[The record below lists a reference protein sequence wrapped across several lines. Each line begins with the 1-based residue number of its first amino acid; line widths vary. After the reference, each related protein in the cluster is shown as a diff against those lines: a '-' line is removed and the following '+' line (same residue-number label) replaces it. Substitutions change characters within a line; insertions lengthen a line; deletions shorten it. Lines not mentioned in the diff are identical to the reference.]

1 MKTRI
6 PRGFSLLE
14 LMITIVVAAVLASFA
29 MPAFRTYTI
38 RSNLSTSANNLLAA
52 MNTAR
57 MEAIRR
63 NAYVR
68 VDPSKCGGTSSWAN
82 GAFVWVPAATNTAD
96 AIPTGADTRIVSGS
110 AIGDGGACQSGSR
123 VGVTFLSGS
132 GDILCYSGSGR
143 MGLYA
148 SGCTPPVLN
157 TPLQFRLCDKSSFV
171 KFGPVVDVASSGRAM
186 IQPNSSAA
194 SCP

>member
-14 LMITIVVAAVLASFA
+14 LMVVIIIAGILAVLAL
-29 MPAFRTYTI
+29 PAFRTYFI
-38 RSNLSTSANNLLAA
+38 RNNLSSSANGLLAA

-57 MEAIRR
+57 MEAIKR

-68 VDPSKCGGTSSWAN
+68 VDPVKCGSTTSWAN
-82 GAFVWVPAATNTAD
+82 GAFVWAPAVTNTAD
-96 AIPTGADTRIVSGS
+96 PIPTGADTRIISGS
-110 AIGDGGACQSGSR
+110 AVGDGGACQSGSN

-157 TPLQFRLCDKSSFV
+157 TPLQFRLCDKGNSV

-186 IQPNSSAA
+186 IQPNSSVA